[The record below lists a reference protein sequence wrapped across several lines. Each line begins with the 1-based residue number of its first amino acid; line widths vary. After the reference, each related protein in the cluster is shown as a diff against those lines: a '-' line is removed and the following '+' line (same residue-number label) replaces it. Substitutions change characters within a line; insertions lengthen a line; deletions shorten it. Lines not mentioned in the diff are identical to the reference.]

1 MSYMNKFEEQI
12 IICKECLKGI
22 SQKINN
28 NGVPSNNINYQNL
41 YDELY
46 KLSELLPT
54 HLAIYQKRLHDFIL
68 PNLKVRDMVSY
79 NQWGQQIIFPCT
91 GINPYTLGE
100 VIATL
105 IYIDENKLDMKKHIY
120 LVLNKPQGY
129 ISATEDRTAKTVLDL
144 VPEQYMRKGLF
155 PAGRLDKDTTGMMII
170 TDDGEFAHNILA
182 PRKHIEK
189 TYRVQI
195 DVDITEEMKEKFKQ
209 GIILK
214 DHVCCPA
221 TIVVEDKNTAL
232 IPVTEGKYHQI
243 KRMFGCFG
251 AKVVNLH
258 RISMGGLQLPS
269 DLKEG
274 QCRELTAEELEKV
287 CIRDK

>member
-1 MSYMNKFEEQI
+1 MNKFEEQI

-105 IYIDENKLDMKKHIY
+105 IYIDENKHEYDNIWVNIHPCIIQSSQKLFNDAHYAESVEAAFLEINVRIKEIIKLKTGEDIDGVPAMQKAFSVNNPIFKLHTDI
-120 LVLNKPQGY
+120 
-129 ISATEDRTAKTVLDL
+129 ISK
-144 VPEQYMRKGLF
+144 Q
-155 PAGRLDKDTTGMMII
+155 
-170 TDDGEFAHNILA
+170 
-182 PRKHIEK
+182 EK
-189 TYRVQI
+189 TYNKDI
-195 DVDITEEMKEKFKQ
+195 WNYSLELLDVLEIPKHMKKYQLQKLKLYKSY
-209 GIILK
+209 ILQ
-214 DHVCCPA
+214 VC
-221 TIVVEDKNTAL
+221 
-232 IPVTEGKYHQI
+232 
-243 KRMFGCFG
+243 
-251 AKVVNLH
+251 
-258 RISMGGLQLPS
+258 
-269 DLKEG
+269 
-274 QCRELTAEELEKV
+274 
-287 CIRDK
+287 

>member
-105 IYIDENKLDMKKHIY
+105 IYIDETKHEYDNIWVNIHPCIIQSSQKLFNDAHYAESVEAAFLEINVRIKEIIKLKTGEDIDGVPAMQKAFSVNNPIFKLHTDIISKI
-120 LVLNKPQGY
+120 LLSAKP
-129 ISATEDRTAKTVLDL
+129 
-144 VPEQYMRKGLF
+144 
-155 PAGRLDKDTTGMMII
+155 
-170 TDDGEFAHNILA
+170 
-182 PRKHIEK
+182 
-189 TYRVQI
+189 
-195 DVDITEEMKEKFKQ
+195 
-209 GIILK
+209 
-214 DHVCCPA
+214 
-221 TIVVEDKNTAL
+221 
-232 IPVTEGKYHQI
+232 
-243 KRMFGCFG
+243 
-251 AKVVNLH
+251 
-258 RISMGGLQLPS
+258 
-269 DLKEG
+269 
-274 QCRELTAEELEKV
+274 
-287 CIRDK
+287 